1 MQLFLCEFKRILK
14 SKTFWFFLI
23 LMAAFMHM
31 QMGLDLSFSE
41 PQIGD
46 ETYGRYKT
54 DDIEVIKEAALRD
67 LLISY
72 SRNAYDTYPM
82 GFYRNRELNVD
93 ERETMTKMLSSLTG
107 LSFDDIYQLTNQFS
121 KDNLE
126 AYAVTAH
133 SKEMAEEAFVNAMD
147 KVDQVI
153 GGGSFFERDRIYQ
166 YYGKRQ
172 STYEEAM
179 KRYEILVNQDK
190 ITGGVGRYMNDYLG
204 FFMLMLTP
212 FLTTAFWHKDTKTQV
227 KDLLSSKAISSR
239 QLVLTRNAA
248 LICAFLLMSLLVATF
263 YNLLSIFQNPSQDVA
278 WLSIYWITF
287 LWQLP
292 IIAIGVAVPSLITIL
307 TSKTLAI
314 PIMVF
319 TWFINFLFSSSQLVG
334 NYGAKLIIRHN
345 SVYERHLFYDQF
357 RGILFNRF
365 MWLAIAVLVTL
376 AAVKSYDE
384 KRKGKIGYDK
394 V

>member
-14 SKTFWFFLI
+14 SKTFWFVLI

-31 QMGLDLSFSE
+31 QMGLDLAFSE
-41 PQIGD
+41 PQIGE
-46 ETYGRYKT
+46 ETYGRHKT

-82 GFYRNRELNVD
+82 GFYRNRALNVD
-93 ERETMTKMLSSLTG
+93 ERETMTKMISSLTG
-107 LSFDDIYQLTNQFS
+107 LTYDDIYQLTNHLS
-121 KDNLE
+121 NDNLE
-126 AYAVTAH
+126 AYAVTPH
-133 SKEMAEEAFVNAMD
+133 SKEMTEEAFVNAMD

-153 GGGSFFERDRIYQ
+153 GGGSFFEKDRIYQ
-166 YYGKRQ
+166 YYGRRQ
-172 STYEEAM
+172 STYEEAV
-179 KRYEILVNQDK
+179 KRYEILVSQDK

-204 FFMLMLTP
+204 IYMLMLTP
-212 FLTTAFWHKDTKTQV
+212 FLTTALWHKDTKTQV

-239 QLVLTRNAA
+239 QLVITRNAA
-248 LICAFLLMSLLVATF
+248 LVCAFVLMGILVATF

-292 IIAIGVAVPSLITIL
+292 IIAIGVAVASLITIL

-319 TWFINFLFSSSQLVG
+319 TWFINFLFSGSQLVG

-345 SVYERHLFYDQF
+345 TVYERHLFYDHF

-365 MWLAIAVLVTL
+365 MWLAIAVLITL
-376 AAVKSYDE
+376 AAVKSFDE